1 MLPSRLSSFT
11 RLSGQSLRLSGGN
24 ARSFFVGTEQQQQQQ
39 PQVSTARSFF
49 FGTEPLEQ
57 DDPEINA
64 IIKAEKQRQKSGL
77 ELIASEN
84 FCTRAALEA
93 MGSCLNNK
101 YSEGYPGQRYY
112 GGTENIDKIE
122 LLCQKRAQEAF
133 KLDPAD
139 WGVNVQPYSGSPAN
153 FAVYTALL
161 NPHDRVM
168 GMDLPA
174 GGHLTHGF
182 MTDKKRISATSV
194 YFESLPYG
202 LNPETEYIDYDE
214 LEKLAIKFKPK
225 MIIAGFS
232 AYSRDLDFKRFRS
245 ICDRVGAYLFAD
257 MAHITGVVA
266 AGVIDGP
273 FPYADVVTC
282 TTHKSLRGTRSGL
295 IFYRRGQKG
304 TEKKTGKPIMYD
316 LETRINQAVFPALQG
331 GPHNHAIAG
340 VAVALRQ
347 AQTPEFL
354 EYQKQTLANA
364 KTMAAE
370 MVARGY
376 KVLTGG
382 TDNHLIL
389 VNLKD
394 SKGID
399 GARVENICNKC
410 FITINKNSVPKDKSA
425 LFPGGARLG
434 AHALT
439 SRGFVEKDFVKVV
452 ELVDK
457 AVEIG
462 KIAAG
467 QTKNIKEFNALVAA
481 DAEINA
487 KCDDLRAEVQEF
499 ALKFPMPGFDDH

>member
-1 MLPSRLSSFT
+1 MLPSKFGSSLRLS
-11 RLSGQSLRLSGGN
+11 QSLRLTSCG
-24 ARSFFVGTEQQQQQQ
+24 SV
-39 PQVSTARSFF
+39 RSFF

-57 DDPEINA
+57 DDPEISN

-133 KLDPAD
+133 RLDPEK

-182 MTDKKRISATSV
+182 MTEKKRVSATSV

-202 LNPETEYIDYDE
+202 LNEESEYIDYDE
-214 LEKLAIKFKPK
+214 LEKLAIRFKPK

-232 AYSRDLDFKRFRS
+232 AYSRLLDYDRFRS
-245 ICDRVGAYLFAD
+245 ICDRVGAWLLAD

-266 AGVIDGP
+266 SGEIPGP
-273 FPYADVVTC
+273 FETADVVTC

-295 IFYRRGQKG
+295 IFYRKGQKG
-304 TEKKTGKPIMYD
+304 VDKKGKPIIYD
-316 LETRINQAVFPALQG
+316 LESRVNQAVFPALQG

-340 VAVALRQ
+340 VAVALKQ
-347 AQTPEFL
+347 ARTPEFKA
-354 EYQKQTLANA
+354 YQQQTLKNA

-389 VNLKD
+389 VNLKQ

-399 GARVENICNKC
+399 GARVENICNKVC
-410 FITINKNSVPKDKSA
+410 ITINKNSVPKDKSA

-434 AHALT
+434 AHPLT
-439 SRGFVEKDFVKVV
+439 SRGFKEDDFKKVV
-452 ELVDK
+452 AFVDQ
-457 AVEIG
+457 AVEIA

-467 QTKNIKEFNALVAA
+467 KTKTIKEYNQFIAT
-481 DAEINA
+481 DEDINA
-487 KCDDLRAEVQEF
+487 KCEALKAEVQAF
-499 ALKFPMPGFDDH
+499 ALQFPMPGFENH

>member
-1 MLPSRLSSFT
+1 MLPSRL
-11 RLSGQSLRLSGGN
+11 GAPLRLCQ
-24 ARSFFVGTEQQQQQQ
+24 ALRLTGTVQ
-39 PQVSTARSFF
+39 PSRSFF
-49 FGTEPLEQ
+49 FGTESLEQ
-57 DDPEINA
+57 DDPEISN
-64 IIKAEKQRQKSGL
+64 IIKAEKHRQKSGL

-122 LLCQKRAQEAF
+122 LLTQKRAQEAF
-133 KLDPAD
+133 GLDPEK

-202 LNPETEYIDYDE
+202 LNEETEYIDYDE
-214 LEKLAIKFKPK
+214 LEKLAIRFKPK

-232 AYSRDLDFKRFRS
+232 AYSRLLDYDRFRS

-266 AGVIDGP
+266 AGEIPGP
-273 FPYADVVTC
+273 FETADVVTC

-295 IFYRRGQKG
+295 IFYRKGQKG
-304 TEKKTGKPIMYD
+304 VDKKGNPIMYD
-316 LETRINQAVFPALQG
+316 LESRINQAVFPALQG

-340 VAVALRQ
+340 VAVALKQ
-347 AQTPEFL
+347 ARTPEFK
-354 EYQKQTLANA
+354 EYQIQTLKNA
-364 KTMAAE
+364 KTMASE

-389 VNLKD
+389 VNLKQ

-399 GARVENICNKC
+399 GARVENICNKVC
-410 FITINKNSVPKDKSA
+410 ITINKNSVPKDKSA

-434 AHALT
+434 AHPLT
-439 SRGFVEKDFVKVV
+439 SRGFKEDDFKKVI
-452 ELVDK
+452 EYVDQ
-457 AVEIG
+457 AVEIA

-467 QTKNIKEFNALVAA
+467 KTKNIKEYNKFIAS
-481 DAEINA
+481 DPEINA
-487 KCDDLRAEVQEF
+487 KCDALKAEVQAF
-499 ALKFPMPGFDDH
+499 ALKFPMPGFDNH

>member
-1 MLPSRLSSFT
+1 M
-11 RLSGQSLRLSGGN
+11 G
-24 ARSFFVGTEQQQQQQ
+24 
-39 PQVSTARSFF
+39 
-49 FGTEPLEQ
+49 
-57 DDPEINA
+57 
-64 IIKAEKQRQKSGL
+64 
-77 ELIASEN
+77 EN

-232 AYSRDLDFKRFRS
+232 AYSRNLEFKRFRS
-245 ICDRVGAYLFAD
+245 ISDRVGAYLFAD

-273 FPYADVVTC
+273 FPYADIVTC

-295 IFYRRGQKG
+295 IFYRKGQKG

-316 LETRINQAVFPALQG
+316 LETKINQAVFPALQG

-340 VAVALRQ
+340 VAVALKQ
-347 AQTPEFL
+347 ATTPEFI

-364 KTMAAE
+364 KCMADS
-370 MVARGY
+370 MMRRGY
-376 KVLTGG
+376 KLVSGG

-389 VNLKD
+389 VHLKK
-394 SKGID
+394 SKDID
-399 GARVENICNKC
+399 GARVENVCNRC
-410 FITINKNSVPKDKSA
+410 MITVNKNSVPGDKSA
-425 LFPGGARLG
+425 LVPGGMRLG

-439 SRGFVEKDFVKVV
+439 SRGFKEADFEKTVEFIDRAVLIAKEIQSKGGKLKDFNSI
-452 ELVDK
+452 LATDSD
-457 AVEIG
+457 I
-462 KIAAG
+462 I
-467 QTKNIKEFNALVAA
+467 
-481 DAEINA
+481 A
-487 KCDDLRAEVQEF
+487 KCD
-499 ALKFPMPGFDDH
+499 ALKKDVNDFASSFEMPGFENH

>member
-1 MLPSRLSSFT
+1 LILSSTSHRRPEEKSGLNQFLQLVGTIIKKSHTAAMLPSRLSSFT
-11 RLSGQSLRLSGGN
+11 RLAGQSLRLSGG
-24 ARSFFVGTEQQQQQQ
+24 A
-39 PQVSTARSFF
+39 ARSFF

-266 AGVIDGP
+266 AGLIEGKLCLKTEIICT
-273 FPYADVVTC
+273 PY
-282 TTHKSLRGTRSGL
+282 
-295 IFYRRGQKG
+295 
-304 TEKKTGKPIMYD
+304 
-316 LETRINQAVFPALQG
+316 LE
-331 GPHNHAIAG
+331 
-340 VAVALRQ
+340 
-347 AQTPEFL
+347 
-354 EYQKQTLANA
+354 
-364 KTMAAE
+364 
-370 MVARGY
+370 
-376 KVLTGG
+376 
-382 TDNHLIL
+382 
-389 VNLKD
+389 NLKF
-394 SKGID
+394 K
-399 GARVENICNKC
+399 E
-410 FITINKNSVPKDKSA
+410 KNNLTF
-425 LFPGGARLG
+425 LFQP
-434 AHALT
+434 H
-439 SRGFVEKDFVKVV
+439 
-452 ELVDK
+452 
-457 AVEIG
+457 
-462 KIAAG
+462 
-467 QTKNIKEFNALVAA
+467 
-481 DAEINA
+481 
-487 KCDDLRAEVQEF
+487 
-499 ALKFPMPGFDDH
+499 FPMPTLSLAPLTKVFEELVRDSFFTEEVKKEPKRKPANRSCTIWKPGLTRLYFLHYKVGHITMPLPAWQWL